1 MKQEEEALI
10 ETKKESKKFGER
22 GLIQDLT
29 LMGNVCKTEVKE
41 KGVKFFRKSKR
52 GIRIYWSENRCY
64 SLSSINMEIE
74 AEHGVFQGQ
83 KVLSEVQSELTRD

>member
-52 GIRIYWSENRCY
+52 GIRIY
-64 SLSSINMEIE
+64 
-74 AEHGVFQGQ
+74 
-83 KVLSEVQSELTRD
+83 